1 MTTTTD
7 TTARPLEGLSDWLRE
22 QANMRSEGSPMWT
35 RLREW
40 AAEVDRARE
49 LAAASIGEPPA
60 PNPPPKCSRCGNVS
74 ASNCNEVGCGYLESG
89 IGEPPAPIQWP
100 TMPPSSLQ
108 PLPQP
113 Q

>member
-49 LAAASIGEPPA
+49 LAAASIGERFSPA
-60 PNPPPKCSRCGNVS
+60 SRS
-74 ASNCNEVGCGYLESG
+74 
-89 IGEPPAPIQWP
+89 I
-100 TMPPSSLQ
+100 
-108 PLPQP
+108 
-113 Q
+113 